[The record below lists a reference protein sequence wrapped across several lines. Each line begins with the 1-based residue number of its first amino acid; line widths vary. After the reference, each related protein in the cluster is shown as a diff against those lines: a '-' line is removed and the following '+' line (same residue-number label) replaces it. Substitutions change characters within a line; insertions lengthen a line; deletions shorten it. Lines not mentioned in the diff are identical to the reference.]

1 MSYNEIDESISNEM
15 LFNDLPENI
24 KRQFVELRNLSQK
37 KYTFGMSH
45 PLKNTCE
52 NISVTECQK
61 FYEQFGKYVTIF
73 NDLNT
78 THVEINQDFFQK
90 ELEEFTRF
98 KNIYTNNLLNKDIVG
113 EMETVV
119 KMMEKKYEEIK
130 LNTIKKF

>member
-52 NISVTECQK
+52 NISVPECQK